1 MPRAFWFKFV
11 DRNGGTLPSRDYDVF
26 AEKSGLLD
34 FSRFFEHRSGQTVS
48 GPTDPRPAVVAP
60 APAAAPQPAS
70 ATPADLFVTISV
82 GPAAERPV
90 VRETAFVAPTP
101 GPVQAH
107 PAAVDLVDPVR
118 SFEPAP
124 TLVVVPSA
132 EREAAADPRPAA
144 LEGDSAER
152 VTMVHFGASEPVR
165 VNTLAQPFEGA
176 GSANIVAAFTDHID
190 GGGQSSLI
198 WDAFSKTVLGSV
210 DLPTLGEGD
219 DDVLELEG
227 DFSAGFELPGM
238 AFGLDSVVAHAGSD
252 YNLVANDNNVD
263 FGDTLTINGM
273 QLGADNHV
281 MFDGSAETDGR
292 FEFLGSAGDDF
303 FFGGAG
309 DDRILGLGGADS
321 LTGGGGSD
329 IFVYSS
335 ARESSG
341 ADYDT
346 IADFDPAADRI
357 NLPGAVASFGDAIEG
372 GSLSTATFNEDLATA
387 LADLGAAQ
395 AVWFAPDSGDLAGQI
410 FLIVDGNDLPGYQ
423 PGEDFVFAIGGA
435 PLEDLTGHT
444 DIFI

>member
-1 MPRAFWFKFV
+1 
-11 DRNGGTLPSRDYDVF
+11 G
-26 AEKSGLLD
+26 
-34 FSRFFEHRSGQTVS
+34 
-48 GPTDPRPAVVAP
+48 
-60 APAAAPQPAS
+60 
-70 ATPADLFVTISV
+70 V
-82 GPAAERPV
+82 GPAAERPI

-107 PAAVDLVDPVR
+107 PEAIDLVDPIR
-118 SFEPAP
+118 SLDPAP
-124 TLVVVPSA
+124 SLVVVTAA
-132 EREAAADPRPAA
+132 EREAAADPSRADLDGDAA
-144 LEGDSAER
+144 DR
-152 VTMVHFGASEPVR
+152 VTMVHFGATEPVR
-165 VNTLAQPFEGA
+165 INALVQPFEGT
-176 GSANIVAAFTDHID
+176 GSANIVAAFTDHLD
-190 GGGQSSLI
+190 GGGQSALI
-198 WDAFSKTVLGSV
+198 WDTFSKTVLGAV
-210 DLPTLGEGD
+210 DLPTLGAGD

-238 AFGLDSVVAHAGSD
+238 AFGLDAVVAHAGSD

-263 FGDTLTINGM
+263 AGDTLTINGM
-273 QLGADNHV
+273 PLGADNHV

-303 FFGGAG
+303 FFGGG
-309 DDRILGLGGADS
+309 GGDRILGLGGADTLS
-321 LTGGGGSD
+321 GGGGSD

-357 NLPGAVASFGDAIEG
+357 NLPGAIASFGDAIEG
-372 GSLSTATFNEDLATA
+372 GSLSTATFNEDLAAA

-395 AVWFAPDSGDLAGQI
+395 AVWFAPDAGDLAGQI
-410 FLIVDGNDLPGYQ
+410 FLIVDGNDQAGYQ

-444 DIFI
+444 EIFI